1 MWVADPHRPTLCD
14 GTHHVWNQSIRG
26 PIATAYNV
34 ASTTRANSNTVLFI
48 FFRVEVGVTVGRGHQ
63 LCASL
68 AVAVGIKA
76 THGLVLTVAPH
87 PLTVLIALVTGNVY
101 DRFHGRR
108 ATHCLK

>member
-14 GTHHVWNQSIRG
+14 GTHHVGNQSILC
-26 PIATAYNV
+26 PVTTAYNV
-34 ASTTRANSNTVLFI
+34 AGTTRANGNAVLFI
-48 FFRVEVGVTVGRGHQ
+48 FFRVEVGVAVGRRHQ
-63 LCASL
+63 LSASL

-76 THGLVLTVAPH
+76 THGLVLTVSPH